1 MNQDLFRRLVTTPG
15 ISGREEAIRAAV
27 RAEIEGLVDEVEVD
41 ALGNLI
47 AIRRGDGP
55 RIMLSAHMDS
65 IGFLVSHIDDDGF
78 LRILPVGGF
87 DPRTLVMQRVL
98 VRGKRDIIGLL
109 APATKPI
116 HLQEEED
123 RKKTLRLEDLFI
135 DTMLPADEVKVNVTV
150 GDPVSL
156 LREPLVTERAV
167 SAPYLD
173 DRLGVYV
180 LIEALRKAKE
190 TRAEIYAVVSVQEE
204 VGLRGARTGAF
215 GIEPALGVALDI
227 TIAGDLPGA
236 DKKSQVSA
244 LGDGVA
250 IGVMDSGSISDPRLV
265 QRFVELATEHG
276 ITYQMEI
283 LPRGGT
289 DAGGIQQTRAGV
301 PVVTISIPVR
311 YVHTVNEMAFAS
323 DVDATVEL
331 MARFL
336 EGGHEID
343 LRW

>member
-1 MNQDLFRRLVTTPG
+1 
-15 ISGREEAIRAAV
+15 
-27 RAEIEGLVDEVEVD
+27 
-41 ALGNLI
+41 
-47 AIRRGDGP
+47 
-55 RIMLSAHMDS
+55 
-65 IGFLVSHIDDDGF
+65 
-78 LRILPVGGF
+78 
-87 DPRTLVMQRVL
+87 
-98 VRGKRDIIGLL
+98 
-109 APATKPI
+109 PI

-276 ITYQMEI
+276 ITHQMEI